1 MIPGP
6 QQTPENLLLADVVV
20 HSAIV
25 FNGMGLDILKPFNAI
40 VNSPAELKV
49 ISNSYSRHGC
59 ECIIR
64 FITRARE
71 GRRVVDPKAEVVIN
85 QIMHM
90 TEPILHNLIT
100 RNLITT
106 VH

>member
-25 FNGMGLDILKPFNAI
+25 FNGMDLDILRPFNAI

-49 ISNSYSRHGC
+49 IMFRT
-59 ECIIR
+59 I
-64 FITRARE
+64 
-71 GRRVVDPKAEVVIN
+71 
-85 QIMHM
+85 Q
-90 TEPILHNLIT
+90 
-100 RNLITT
+100 
-106 VH
+106 